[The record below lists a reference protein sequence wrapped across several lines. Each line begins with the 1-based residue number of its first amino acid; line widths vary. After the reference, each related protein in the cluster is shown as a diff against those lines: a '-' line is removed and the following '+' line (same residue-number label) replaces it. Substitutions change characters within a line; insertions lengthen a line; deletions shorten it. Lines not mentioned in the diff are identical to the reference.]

1 MSNPINNEFVEA
13 MKKYE
18 NYDEL
23 IKTEQE
29 RMKEFQDKVKFYKE
43 KQDNLES
50 KIIQYI
56 TTNKLNNYDFELQH
70 HMIKVGE
77 SKSTETVTRELV
89 EQKLSEFLK
98 DINLGKK
105 ATEYIYSNRE
115 VKTRPILKLLK
126 KKEKKTVKK

>member
-1 MSNPINNEFVEA
+1 MSNAINNDFVEA

-18 NYDEL
+18 NYEEL

-29 RMKEFQDKVKFYKE
+29 KMKEYQDKVKFYKE

-77 SKSTETVTRELV
+77 SKTTETVTRELV

-98 DINLGKK
+98 DVNLGKK

-115 VKTRPILKLLK
+115 VKTRPVLKLLK
-126 KKEKKTVKK
+126 KKEKKNGKK